1 MQLPFCLI
9 EQWPVNVLDRGRFQ
23 IEQLDCGLHRII
35 DTREKNQAEPFL
47 AGQGTNFEL
56 SQKNRGQRSLAAGKN
71 FIQVLRR
78 TEETFEAV
86 SRPAFDHPRWP
97 AFSHFRALLMQQSL
111 NLRAFCFERAA
122 LRTNLCDSSI
132 SQNNL
137 SRQYVISGRSIKR
150 RARSGGIVRDHSANG
165 GARTRRNVRAETK
178 TVRLQKIVQLIQH
191 HAGAD
196 AHAWFF

>member
-1 MQLPFCLI
+1 MRPVFWRRRSQSTTRDQLCAHPKPNPF
-9 EQWPVNVLDRGRFQ
+9 P
-23 IEQLDCGLHRII
+23 
-35 DTREKNQAEPFL
+35 

-56 SQKNRGQRSLAAGKN
+56 ARKNRGQRSLAAGKN

-132 SQNNL
+132 SQNNF

-165 GARTRRNVRAETK
+165 GAPTRRNVRAETK
-178 TVRLQKIVQLIQH
+178 AVRPQNIAQLLQH

-196 AHAWFF
+196 AHASFF